1 MLSAAGIGSGL
12 DVDSI
17 VSQLMALERRP
28 LDLLQQKKDNIDT
41 RISAYG
47 NLKSALSTFQD
58 AMQQLSTP
66 TALKIF
72 TTTSGNDSVFTATA
86 SDTAAASSFG
96 IEVIRLAER
105 HKFASDEELDT
116 YTVGGQRNNDA
127 LEIQVGSDPAN
138 TLTVDLSTAM
148 TFSEIKDAINTD
160 PANPG
165 VTASIVFGNN
175 GNQKLVV
182 TAAESGAA
190 SELSFSYP
198 GRVRASDFGF
208 QEVSNSGGNA
218 ALLDA
223 EISVD
228 GYSVNR
234 ANNTIDDVITGV
246 TLDLQAADPG
256 FVYNLD
262 IGRDTAAVADNVQA
276 FADAYNE
283 IITAI
288 DGLRA
293 NELATDS
300 LLYSIE
306 NGLRNIMNSP
316 ASGLPS
322 GLSYLGDIGVSF
334 SRDGVLTVDAANL
347 ESALTNNF
355 SAVSEL
361 FATAGQ
367 GFANRLDTLVDG
379 WLITNGL
386 IDGRTDSLDD
396 SMRRLETRE
405 ETLEYR
411 MTQIEAR
418 LYAQFGQ
425 LDTLL
430 TSLQTTSTFL
440 TQQLAQLPTYGNNNN

>member
-28 LDLLQQKKDNIDT
+28 LNLLQQKKDDIDS

-47 NLKSALSTFQD
+47 TLKSALATFQD
-58 AMQQLSTP
+58 AMQNLSTP
-66 TALKIF
+66 ASLKIF
-72 TTTSGNDSVFTATA
+72 NTTSGNDEVFTATA
-86 SDTAAASSFG
+86 SNTAAASTFG
-96 IEVIRLAER
+96 VEVVRLAER
-105 HKFASDEELDT
+105 HKFASAEQLGT
-116 YTVGGQRNNDA
+116 YTVGGGSSA

-138 TLTVDLSTAM
+138 TLTVDLSTPK

-165 VTASIVFGNN
+165 VTATIVFGND
-175 GNQKLVV
+175 GYQKLVV
-182 TAAESGAA
+182 TASDSG
-190 SELSFSYP
+190 SENALSFSYP
-198 GRVRASDFGF
+198 GPVRRRDFDF
-208 QEVSNSGGNA
+208 LEVSNSGGNP

-228 GYSVNR
+228 GYNVTR

-246 TLDLQAADPG
+246 TLDLEAADPG

-262 IGRDTAAVADNVQA
+262 IERDTASVAENVQA

-283 IITAI
+283 VMSAI
-288 DGLRA
+288 NNLRD

-300 LLYSIE
+300 LLYSVE
-306 NGLRNIMNSP
+306 SGLRNIMNSP

-322 GLSYLGDIGVSF
+322 GLSYLGEIGVSF
-334 SRDGVLTVDAANL
+334 SREGILTVDTDDV
-347 ESALTNNF
+347 ESTLINDFN
-355 SAVSEL
+355 AVAEL
-361 FATAGQ
+361 FATDGQ

-379 WLITNGL
+379 WLATDGL

-396 SMRRLETRE
+396 SKRRLEDRE
-405 ETLEYR
+405 VSLEYR
-411 MTQIEAR
+411 LSQIEAR
-418 LYAQFGQ
+418 LFAQFSQ

-430 TSLQTTSTFL
+430 TSLQGTSNYL
-440 TQQLAQLPTYGNNNN
+440 TQQLAQLPTYGNNN